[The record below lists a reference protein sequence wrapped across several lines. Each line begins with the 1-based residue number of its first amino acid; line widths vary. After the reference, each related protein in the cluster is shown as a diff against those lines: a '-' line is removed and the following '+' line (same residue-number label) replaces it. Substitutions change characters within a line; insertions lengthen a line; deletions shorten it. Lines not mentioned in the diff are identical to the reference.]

1 MKICTKCNHENN
13 DTSKF
18 CEECGTKLVDAP
30 KFCPECGT
38 KLNGTPKF
46 CPECGFKLLLAS
58 EAANKNFTASTR
70 ESSILEDNFENIE
83 ITTVFG
89 NYDTIV
95 PYDGDRDYMDMRNAI
110 AFGDIDKA
118 KELIDS
124 GEEDDYSIFV
134 CNVHNVKML
143 EFLWDYGNFNLY
155 DEDGDLLSRV
165 IYEYSSDL
173 NNYRSNPEY
182 DFSSSGDAYSSEEDI
197 HNKYLGII
205 KFLLEKHFDV
215 SETLSMDET
224 PLMKAI
230 RYDLVKLAYYLIEE
244 WNADVNYVP
253 IIDNEQ
259 NLRSPLILSCN
270 LDPEND
276 LLSKEKCFL
285 CKYLIRK
292 GANVNYQSIM
302 RDCFDELEYSTA
314 LDSVLGTI
322 SFFEVSTGY
331 DEDIKTRQIDE
342 SLYILD
348 LLAKNNAKPSEENIE
363 SVRHIENHDL
373 KEKVRILLHLTRE
386 QVA

>member
-1 MKICTKCNHENN
+1 MKICPKCNHENK

-30 KFCPECGT
+30 KFCPECGI
-38 KLNGTPKF
+38 KLTGTPKF
-46 CPECGFKLLLAS
+46 CPECGTKIGNIS
-58 EAANKNFTASTR
+58 EVTPAM
-70 ESSILEDNFENIE
+70 DENETDVI
-83 ITTVFG
+83 ITSDFG
-89 NYDTIV
+89 SYDTII
-95 PYDGDRDYMDMRNAI
+95 PYDGDRNYMDMWNAI
-110 AFGDIDKA
+110 EFGDIEKA

-124 GEEDDYSIFV
+124 GEEDDYSIFI

-155 DEDGDLLSRV
+155 DENDDLLSRV
-165 IYEYSSDL
+165 IYKYSSDL
-173 NNYRSNPEY
+173 NDYRKNPEY
-182 DFSSSGDAYSSEEDI
+182 DFSSHGDVYTSEDDI

-215 SETLSMDET
+215 SETLSMNKT

-230 RYDLVKLAYYLIEE
+230 YHGLVKLAYYLIEE

-259 NLRSPLILSCN
+259 NLDTPLILSCH

-285 CKYLIRK
+285 CKYLIKK
-292 GANVNYQSIM
+292 GANVNYQSITH
-302 RDCFDELEYSTA
+302 CFDKLIYMTP

-363 SVRHIENHDL
+363 SVRRIENHDL

>member
-1 MKICTKCNHENN
+1 MKICPKCNHENK

-18 CEECGTKLVDAP
+18 CEECGSKLIEAP

-46 CPECGFKLLLAS
+46 CPECGTKIGNIS
-58 EAANKNFTASTR
+58 EVTPAIDEN
-70 ESSILEDNFENIE
+70 ESDINITSE
-83 ITTVFG
+83 FG
-89 NYDTIV
+89 TYDTIV
-95 PYDGDRDYMDMRNAI
+95 PYDGDRNYMDMFAAI
-110 AFGDIDKA
+110 EFGDIDKA

-124 GEEDDYSIFV
+124 GEEDDYSRYIFL
-134 CNVHNVKML
+134 VHNVEML
-143 EFLWDYGNFNLY
+143 EFLWDYGNFTLY
-155 DEDGDLLSRV
+155 DENGDLLSSV
-165 IYEYSSDL
+165 IDQYSGDL
-173 NNYRSNPEY
+173 NDYRKNPEY
-182 DFSSSGDAYSSEEDI
+182 DFSSRGDVYTSEDDI

-215 SETLSMDET
+215 NETLEMNET
-224 PLMKAI
+224 SLMKAI
-230 RYDLVKLAYYLIEE
+230 RSGLIKLAYYLIEE

-253 IIDNEQ
+253 TIDNEQ
-259 NLRSPLILSCN
+259 KLNSPLILACN
-270 LDPEND
+270 ICPEND
-276 LLSKEKCFL
+276 ILFKEKRFL

-302 RDCFDELEYSTA
+302 RDFYDELEYSTA

-342 SLYILD
+342 SLYILE
-348 LLAKNNAKPSEENIE
+348 LLAKNKAQLSEENIDT
-363 SVRHIENHDL
+363 VRRVENLDL
-373 KEKVRILLHLTRE
+373 KEKMRILLHLTRE

>member
-1 MKICTKCNHENN
+1 MLENESDIN
-13 DTSKF
+13 ITSEF
-18 CEECGTKLVDAP
+18 GT
-30 KFCPECGT
+30 
-38 KLNGTPKF
+38 
-46 CPECGFKLLLAS
+46 
-58 EAANKNFTASTR
+58 
-70 ESSILEDNFENIE
+70 
-83 ITTVFG
+83 
-89 NYDTIV
+89 YDTIV
-95 PYDGDRDYMDMRNAI
+95 PYDGDRNYMGMWNAI
-110 AFGDIDKA
+110 EFGDIEKA

-124 GEEDDYSIFV
+124 GEEDDYSIYI
-134 CNVHNVKML
+134 CDVHNVKML

-155 DEDGDLLSRV
+155 DENDDLLSRV
-165 IYEYSSDL
+165 IYKYSSDL

-197 HNKYLGII
+197 HNKYLGKI

-230 RYDLVKLAYYLIEE
+230 KQGLIKLAYYLIEE

-253 IIDNEQ
+253 TIDNEQ
-259 NLRSPLILSCN
+259 KLNSPLILAC
-270 LDPEND
+270 DIHPEND
-276 LLSKEKCFL
+276 ILFKEKRFL
-285 CKYLIRK
+285 CKYLIKK

-302 RDCFDELEYSTA
+302 RDCFDELQYSTA

-331 DEDIKTRQIDE
+331 DENIKTRQIDE

-348 LLAKNNAKPSEENIE
+348 LLAKNNVKPSEKNIDTVKNTE
-363 SVRHIENHDL
+363 SPDL
-373 KEKVRILLHLTRE
+373 KEKMRFLLHLTRE